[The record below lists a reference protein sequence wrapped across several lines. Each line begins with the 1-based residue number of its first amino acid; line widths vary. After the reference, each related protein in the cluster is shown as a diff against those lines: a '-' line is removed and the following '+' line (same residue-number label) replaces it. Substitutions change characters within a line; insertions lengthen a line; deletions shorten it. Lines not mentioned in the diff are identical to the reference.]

1 MKNKIL
7 SLSQALEKVEFLKK
21 KKNKIVLCHGV
32 FDIIH
37 PGHLEYFK
45 YAKKF
50 GQTLVVS
57 VTTDRFVDKG
67 FGRPIFDIEKRKFF
81 LSNISI
87 IDFIVESDYPSSV
100 NIIKKLKPN
109 FYVKG
114 PDFKI
119 KKNDHTGKIYS
130 EVKAIK
136 SVKGK
141 YIVSK
146 GFTSSSSK
154 IINDNF
160 IPKNEQEKFIQ
171 KISKIYNQ
179 KQIIEF
185 INDFKKLNVLV
196 IGEAI
201 IDEYNFCETIGKSG
215 KEPVLNI
222 KKIYSKKYLG
232 GSLAICKNLSS
243 FCKKISLISY
253 IGENKEE
260 NSFIKR
266 KLENNIDT
274 FFINKK
280 NSPTIIKR
288 RFLENISNIKILGVY
303 SVNDNYLSNREEQ
316 RVMKLIKKHEKK
328 ADLIIVSD
336 YGHGL
341 ITKKIAKLLSSFKKK
356 YYLNAQLNS
365 NNLGNHNL
373 ENYKNPNSII
383 INENELR
390 HEFRDKH
397 SSIISLGRKMQ
408 IKKKAS
414 SVLITQGK
422 DGATLIEGK
431 KSIKCPAFAKFVL
444 DKVGS
449 GDSML
454 AMYSICS
461 FNKKIGPNL
470 KLYLSSLAAANN
482 VESLANESSTDKN
495 KIVKI
500 VKHNFN

>member
-1 MKNKIL
+1 M
-7 SLSQALEKVEFLKK
+7 
-21 KKNKIVLCHGV
+21 LCHGV

-37 PGHLEYFK
+37 PGHLEYFN

-67 FGRPIFDIEKRKFF
+67 FGRPIFDIETRKFF

-87 IDFIVESDYPSSV
+87 IDFIVESNYPSSV

-160 IPKNEQEKFIQ
+160 IPKNEQENFIK

-215 KEPVLNI
+215 KEPVLNVR
-222 KKIYSKKYLG
+222 KVFVKKYLG
-232 GSLAICKNLSS
+232 GSLAICQNLSS
-243 FCKKISLISY
+243 FCNKVSLISY
-253 IGENKEE
+253 LGENNEE
-260 NSFIKR
+260 SSFIK
-266 KLENNIDT
+266 KNLANNIKT
-274 FFINKK
+274 IFINKK
-280 NSPTIIKR
+280 KSPTVIKR
-288 RFLENISNIKILGVY
+288 RFLENISNIKTLGVY
-303 SVNDNYLSNREEQ
+303 SVNDDYITLSE
-316 RVMKLIKKHEKK
+316 EKK
-328 ADLIIVSD
+328 IIKNIRKIANKVDLIIVSD

-341 ITKKIAKLLSSFKKK
+341 ITKKISKLISTYKNK
-356 YYLNAQLNS
+356 YFVNAQLNS
-365 NNLGNHNL
+365 SNLGNHNL
-373 ENYKNPNSII
+373 ENYRNAKAIV

-390 HEFRDKH
+390 HELRDKY
-397 SSIISLGRKMQ
+397 SELAKLGKLIRK
-408 IKKKAS
+408 KRNAK

-422 DGATLIEGK
+422 DGATLIEK
-431 KSIKCPAFAKFVL
+431 NRNIKSPAFAKYVL
-444 DKVGS
+444 DKIGS

-454 AMYSICS
+454 SIYSICCNS
-461 FNKKIGPNL
+461 KMNSLL
-470 KLYLSSLAAANN
+470 KLYLSALAAANN
-482 VESLANESSTDKN
+482 VQTVANESPIKKN
-495 KIVKI
+495 NIIKII
-500 VKHNFN
+500 KHHFN

>member
-7 SLSQALEKVEFLKK
+7 SLSQAQAKVKFLKK
-21 KKNKIVLCHGV
+21 KKNKVVLCHGV

-37 PGHLEYFK
+37 PGHLEYFN

-136 SVKGK
+136 SVKGR

-160 IPKNEQEKFIQ
+160 IPKNEQDNFIQ
-171 KISKIYNQ
+171 KISKNYNQ

-215 KEPVLNI
+215 KEPVLNVR
-222 KKIYSKKYLG
+222 KIFAKKYLG
-232 GSLAICKNLSS
+232 GSLAICQNLSS
-243 FCKKISLISY
+243 FCNKVSVISY
-253 IGENKEE
+253 LGENNEE
-260 NSFIKR
+260 SSFIKK
-266 KLENNIDT
+266 KLANNIKT
-274 FFINKK
+274 IFINKK
-280 NSPTIIKR
+280 KSPTVLKR
-288 RFLENISNIKILGVY
+288 RFLENITNIKTLGVY
-303 SVNDNYLSNREEQ
+303 SVNDDYINISE
-316 RVMKLIKKHEKK
+316 EKK
-328 ADLIIVSD
+328 IIKHIRKIAKKVDLIIVSD

-341 ITKKIAKLLSSFKKK
+341 ITKKISKLISTYKNK
-356 YYLNAQLNS
+356 YFVNAQLNS

-373 ENYKNPNSII
+373 ENYRNAKAIV

-390 HEFRDKH
+390 HELRDKH
-397 SSIISLGRKMQ
+397 SELVKLGKSIRK
-408 IKKKAS
+408 KRNAK

-422 DGATLIEGK
+422 DGATLIEK
-431 KSIKCPAFAKFVL
+431 NRNIKSPAFAKYVS
-444 DKVGS
+444 DKIGS

-454 AMYSICS
+454 SMFSICS
-461 FNKKIGPNL
+461 TSKMNSLLN
-470 KLYLSSLAAANN
+470 LYLSALAAANN
-482 VESLANESSTDKN
+482 VQTVANETPIEKN
-495 KIVKI
+495 NIIKII
-500 VKHNFN
+500 KHHFN